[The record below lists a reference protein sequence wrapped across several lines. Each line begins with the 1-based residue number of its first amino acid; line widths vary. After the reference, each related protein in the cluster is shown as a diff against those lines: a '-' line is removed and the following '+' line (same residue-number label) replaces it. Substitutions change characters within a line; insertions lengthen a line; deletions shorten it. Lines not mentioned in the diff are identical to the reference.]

1 MTNPFDS
8 LVAQITG
15 EIETLRKG
23 IADQQQLY
31 DGYIASAAAWRKKY
45 NEARPNRRDPKDLEW
60 EAENLR
66 LAALAQGRRSALEG
80 TLTSKK
86 SDLEAAKKKR
96 DAVDKAA
103 ADSMAKGTDPASAY
117 AGAAGE
123 AERAELV
130 NNILKWLAIGLGVV
144 AFIYGVGMLQRW
156 RKNKK

>member
-1 MTNPFDS
+1 MTNPFDN
-8 LVAQITG
+8 LVAQLTA
-15 EIETLRKG
+15 EVEDLRKQ
-23 IADQQQLY
+23 IADQEQLVS
-31 DGYIASAAAWRKKY
+31 GYVASAAAWRKKY
-45 NEARPNRRDPKDLEW
+45 DETPPRKRKQSDLDMA
-60 EAENLR
+60 AENER
-66 LAALAQGRRSALEG
+66 LAALARGKRDAFKASLD
-80 TLTSKK
+80 SKLN
-86 SDLEAAKKKR
+86 DLEAAKAKR